1 MLKGNGK
8 IGTRRMPTSEDLAK
22 WGAYE
27 LSFEELLE
35 VNGGKRDRS
44 GGSSGSGRS
53 SGSGGSSSR
62 GSSGRGSNKFS
73 GGGTKSKETN
83 KDKSKGSKTHTG
95 STGREGKKNGV
106 GGTTGNGLKGGEPKS
121 KEEKKS
127 GSTDY
132 TVRKGDTLSGIVR
145 ERYPGASKEEIAEK
159 VKEVAKN
166 SGIKDINVIHPG
178 DKIVFEKPTEPSS
191 GEGKASAGG
200 TSREGRVSTG
210 SGFLRG
216 GGYRQGVEK
225 STAGGQGL
233 SKNKALSGIQQK
245 VSIQGT
251 MYKEARLKISG
262 FFDRIGNTFRNT
274 NKGNTESY
282 LGKRRGWGRR
292 KETPEAQIQNIA
304 NTGTVSNI
312 NNTANNGIRHQ
323 TATNE
328 GFHCDVIAWNSALD
342 NNLDPR
348 GQNGETWDANNLTVN
363 QILDYYPNNRSNT
376 PVANTEG
383 YVFYDWHND
392 NIFDHMEHYEAGSGT
407 NYTVW
412 QTDGRDDPVATPYD
426 SRIDTNGS
434 GKPGVPAIFVPLNRQ

>member
-22 WGAYE
+22 WGVYE

-53 SGSGGSSSR
+53 SGSGGSSSK
-62 GSSGRGSNKFS
+62 GSSGRGSNKSS

-95 STGREGKKNGV
+95 STGTEGKKNGV

-132 TVRKGDTLSGIVR
+132 TVREGDTLSGIVR
-145 ERYPGASKEEIAEK
+145 ERYPGASKEEIVEK
-159 VKEVAKN
+159 VREVAKN

-178 DKIVFEKPTEPSS
+178 DKIVFEKPTEISS
-191 GEGKASAGG
+191 GEGKVSAGG

-210 SGFLRG
+210 SGSVLGNSAAGKQIGSGRNGAFVVGAKNG
-216 GGYRQGVEK
+216 GISRLKEFWNERKHVVSGAVERIRNTFGK
-225 STAGGQGL
+225 V
-233 SKNKALSGIQQK
+233 NKAN
-245 VSIQGT
+245 
-251 MYKEARLKISG
+251 A
-262 FFDRIGNTFRNT
+262 
-274 NKGNTESY
+274 ESY
-282 LGKRRGWGRR
+282 LGRRKGWGRK
-292 KETPEAQIQNIA
+292 KETLEAQIQNIA

-363 QILDYYPNNRSNT
+363 QILDYYPNNRNNT

-392 NIFDHMEHYEAGSGT
+392 NVFDHMEHYEAGSGT

-412 QTDGRDDPVATPYD
+412 QTDGRDDPILRAYD
-426 SRIDTNGS
+426 SLQDSNGS
-434 GKPGVPAIFVPLNRQ
+434 GAPGATAIFVPLNRQ

>member
-22 WGAYE
+22 WGVYE

-53 SGSGGSSSR
+53 SGSGGSSSK
-62 GSSGRGSNKFS
+62 GSSGRGSNKSS

-95 STGREGKKNGV
+95 STGTEGKKNGV

-132 TVRKGDTLSGIVR
+132 TVREGDTLSGIVR
-145 ERYPGASKEEIAEK
+145 ERYPGASKEEIVEK
-159 VKEVAKN
+159 VREVAKN

-178 DKIVFEKPTEPSS
+178 DKIVFEKPTEISS
-191 GEGKASAGG
+191 GEGKVSAGG

-210 SGFLRG
+210 SGSVLGNSAAGKQIGSGRNGAFVVGAKNG
-216 GGYRQGVEK
+216 GISRLKEFWNERKHVVSGAVERIRNTFGK
-225 STAGGQGL
+225 V
-233 SKNKALSGIQQK
+233 NKAN
-245 VSIQGT
+245 
-251 MYKEARLKISG
+251 A
-262 FFDRIGNTFRNT
+262 
-274 NKGNTESY
+274 ESY
-282 LGKRRGWGRR
+282 LGRRKGWGRK
-292 KETPEAQIQNIA
+292 KETLEAQIQNIA

-363 QILDYYPNNRSNT
+363 QILDYYPNNRNNT

-383 YVFYDWHND
+383 YVFYDWQND
-392 NIFDHMEHYEAGSGT
+392 NVFDHMEHYEAGSGT

-412 QTDGRDDPVATPYD
+412 QTDGRDDPILRAYD
-426 SRIDTNGS
+426 SLQDSNGS
-434 GKPGVPAIFVPLNRQ
+434 GAPGATAIFVPLNRQ